1 MWKKVLN
8 IVNYLFGSLFNIA
21 LAAAIVVIA
30 YTVTIWAFN
39 YGQELLANPEE
50 NGENRDMSGI
60 EEFLVEIP
68 DDASTLD
75 IARIL
80 RSYGLIDNEWI
91 FYLNSILNGQGNH
104 FQAGIHQ
111 FNTGMSQQAIMSGL
125 LELQEIT
132 SDQPRIT
139 IVEGLANW
147 QIADFAATLEYFTAA
162 EFLYEAENG
171 LFSHVFLRD
180 IDDRPNRLE
189 GFLFPDTYYLP
200 PNPTPNDLIIRML
213 NRFDDVFTPE
223 MWLRI
228 ESLSELLGMELTIE
242 DIVII
247 ASIIERE
254 AVIPDERPIVASVIY
269 NRLRLGMPLE
279 KISTIVYATNTRH
292 DLLTAADFSVN
303 SPYNTFNRNGLPIG
317 PISNPGLSSINAALN
332 PRNTQYLFM
341 VINDQDARSHYF
353 TNSHEAYLAAVA
365 RYADSQD
372 DGNGAD

>member
-1 MWKKVLN
+1 MWKKVLDV
-8 IVNYLFGSLFNIA
+8 VNYLFGSLFNIA
-21 LAAAIVVIA
+21 LAAAIVVVA

-39 YGQELLANPEE
+39 YGQELLASPEE
-50 NGENRDMSGI
+50 HRGNRDASNF

-104 FQAGIHQ
+104 FQPGIHP
-111 FNTGMSQQAIMSGL
+111 FHTGMSQQEIMEGL
-125 LELQEIT
+125 LEIREVET
-132 SDQPRIT
+132 DQIRIT

-147 QIADFAATLEYFTAA
+147 QIADFAATLEYFTAE

-171 LFSHVFLRD
+171 LFGHIFLRE

-189 GFLFPDTYYLP
+189 GFLFPDTYILP
-200 PNPTPNDLIIRML
+200 ANPTPNDLIIRML
-213 NRFDDVFTPE
+213 NRFDYIFTAE
-223 MWLRI
+223 MWVRI
-228 ESLSELLGMELTIE
+228 ESVGELLDMELTIE
-242 DIVII
+242 DIITI

-254 AVIPDERPIVASVIY
+254 TIIPEERPIVASVIY

-279 KISTIVYATNTRH
+279 KISTVVYATNTRA
-292 DLLTAADFSVN
+292 DMLTASDFAVN
-303 SPYNTFNRNGLPIG
+303 SPYNTFNRVGLPIG

-332 PRNTQYLFM
+332 PRNTQYLYM
-341 VINDQDARSHYF
+341 VISDPETRSHFF
-353 TNSHEAYLAAVA
+353 TNSHEEYLQAVA
-365 RYADSQD
+365 RYADNQD
-372 DGNGAD
+372 ENNGAD